1 MNWQLTEQI
10 EEFRDE
16 MEQMLTQLPMG
27 GSQFLK
33 LWYDESKR
41 RPCAEFVPIDN
52 IILPFAATNFY
63 TAQRATEQQD
73 ITSWEFQQ
81 RIDRGLYR
89 DISLIRATA
98 EPEQTHSEKANAK
111 IEGKSWDDNEDG
123 LRRVFHIYT
132 WLSLDDDPVTN
143 GESAP
148 YILMIDELENKVLG
162 LYRNWEEGDASMEKL
177 DWIVEFK
184 FIPWRGAYAVG
195 LPHLIGGLSAA
206 LRSEE
211 HTSEPSH

>member
-1 MNWQLTEQI
+1 ML
-10 EEFRDE
+10 FR
-16 MEQMLTQLPMG
+16 
-27 GSQFLK
+27 S
-33 LWYDESKR
+33 
-41 RPCAEFVPIDN
+41 
-52 IILPFAATNFY
+52 
-63 TAQRATEQQD
+63 
-73 ITSWEFQQ
+73 
-81 RIDRGLYR
+81 

-206 LRSEE
+206 LTGALRALLDTAHINNSATMLKLKGARISGASQQIEVDRKS
-211 HTSEPSH
+211 TRLNSSH